1 MTADPMTAARLEYA
15 RGQEAFERGEY
26 RQAVSYLA
34 EAVQLAQAATPLGG
48 EIQTWLVNAYSA
60 VGHQQEAE
68 GPLSGPESPPRTWR
82 CASRVIICSIFSRLP
97 ACNDRLAG

>member
-1 MTADPMTAARLEYA
+1 MTAARLEYA

-48 EIQTWLVNAYSA
+48 GN
-60 VGHQQEAE
+60 
-68 GPLSGPESPPRTWR
+68 P
-82 CASRVIICSIFSRLP
+82 
-97 ACNDRLAG
+97 NLAGECLQRRRSPAGGGRSSVRP